1 MELSASNT
9 ISSVNCIAIRNKLNV
24 EGFSRV
30 AWQIRYMLSAALDKV
45 VLMWVMLEYYCTST
59 STFNYCITI
68 TLLDTLH
75 IEGEGRK
82 TQ

>member
-75 IEGEGRK
+75 IEVEGRK